1 MLFPSSHPEDAL
13 EVVLLMNMKGRHLIT
28 MEEFS
33 REEIHL
39 ILDQAYDFK
48 KKRYTGQY
56 LTDSLHNRS
65 VAMIFE
71 KPSTRTRVST
81 EVAIT
86 ELGGKSLYLSANDI
100 QLTRGETIEDTA
112 RVLARYVS
120 GIVARLGS
128 HDTILKLAEY
138 SKVPVINALT
148 PLHHP
153 MQILADLMTIKEK
166 KGKLEG
172 LKLAFVGDGNNICH
186 SLLIGC
192 SLVGMNI
199 SVGTPRGYEP
209 NAEIVKSAEK
219 YAKLGGSEVA
229 VLNDPV
235 QAVRDADVIYTDV
248 FVSMGQEAESQER
261 LRVFPPFQVNKKL
274 TSNANEGYIFMHC
287 LPAHR
292 GQEVT
297 ADVIDD
303 PAHSVV
309 WDEAENRLH
318 TAKSIVAY
326 LV

>member
-1 MLFPSSHPEDAL
+1 
-13 EVVLLMNMKGRHLIT
+13 MNMKGRHLIT

-33 REEIHL
+33 KEEIHL
-39 ILDQAYDFK
+39 ILDQACEFK
-48 KKRYTGQY
+48 RKRYAGQY
-56 LTDSLHNRS
+56 LTDILQNKSI
-65 VAMIFE
+65 AMIFE

-81 EVAIT
+81 EVAVM

-100 QLTRGETIEDTA
+100 QLARGETVEDTA
-112 RVLARYVS
+112 RVLTRYVS

-128 HDTILKLAEY
+128 HDTILKLAQ
-138 SKVPVINALT
+138 SSRVPVINALT

-166 KGKLEG
+166 KGRLEG
-172 LKLAFVGDGNNICH
+172 LKLTFVGDGNNICH

-192 SLVGMNI
+192 GLVGMNI
-199 SVGTPRGYEP
+199 KVGTPRGYEP
-209 NAEIVKSAEK
+209 NAEIVKTAET
-219 YAKLGGSEVA
+219 YAKSNGSEVE

-274 TSNANEGYIFMHC
+274 TSNANDGYIFMHC

-292 GQEVT
+292 GQEV
-297 ADVIDD
+297 AAEVIDD
-303 PAHSVV
+303 PVHSVV

-318 TAKSIVAY
+318 TAKSIIAY

>member
-1 MLFPSSHPEDAL
+1 
-13 EVVLLMNMKGRHLIT
+13 MNMKGRHLLT

-39 ILDQAYDFK
+39 ILDHAYEFK
-48 KKRYTGQY
+48 KKRYAGQY
-56 LTDSLHNRS
+56 QMDILQNRS
-65 VAMIFE
+65 IAMIFE

-112 RVLARYVS
+112 RVLTRYVS

-128 HDTILKLAEY
+128 HDTILKLAEN
-138 SKVPVINALT
+138 SRVPVINALT

-166 KGKLEG
+166 KGRLEG

-209 NAEIVKSAEK
+209 NEEIVRIAEQ

-235 QAVRDADVIYTDV
+235 QAVKGADVVYTDV

-261 LRVFPPFQVNKKL
+261 LKVFPPFQVNKKL
-274 TSNANEGYIFMHC
+274 TSYANERHIFMHC

-297 ADVIDD
+297 TDVIDD
-303 PAHSVV
+303 PNHSVV

-318 TAKSIVAY
+318 TAKSIIAH
-326 LV
+326 LI